1 MHFILHFLKNV
12 LFFKN
17 FCIFAGELMKKL
29 KTLMIVAVCIA
40 AICAGCGDGRT
51 DQVLSRI
58 DTLINDHPDSALQML
73 YSLKSEKSRWARSQR
88 KQYDM
93 LYLKAENKAFVPL
106 TSDDS
111 IAKDLVGYYDTWGNA
126 NERMM
131 AHYLLGCVYRDK
143 GDSPQAIDAYLD
155 AIAQADTMSR
165 DCDYSTLSRVYGQM
179 AGLYHKQLLLS
190 YEIESYRCARHFAFL
205 AKDTLNAIFALDK
218 STSAYILLN
227 LKDSAELLLNEAIYL
242 YNQYGYTQNA
252 IQSSTKL
259 MYMYVQEADKLPE
272 AKRLIDEYE
281 SKSDK
286 FDANHELSNS
296 RRHYYYYKGQYF
308 EGINQLD
315 SAEYYFRKVYYPN
328 MPFTAY
334 NSMHKGL
341 LSVFTKRHQA
351 DSIAKYAKLYCEVN
365 DSSITK
371 KDQELTA
378 QMAASYNYSLHQ
390 KEARESEAKASRIFI
405 WLIVILFTFLIFIL
419 LAFFVYRNIKQ
430 KRQAIQDNYARLQQ
444 EKMNLEELLTRNQ
457 NDYTLEIEEKRATIE
472 ALEGK
477 LKESRTYQELN
488 AIDEAIK
495 TDEIV
500 QKFMTIA
507 SGKGEAPTLSEW
519 ARLRILINSTLP
531 NFVPFIKT
539 HCPSASEPDIE
550 LCLLVRLGFR
560 TDQIAQ
566 LMHLTPSGVSKSKA
580 RLLQK
585 VFHEDTGGAKEFEK
599 RLFAIR

>member
-1 MHFILHFLKNV
+1 
-12 LFFKN
+12 
-17 FCIFAGELMKKL
+17 MKKL

-111 IAKDLVGYYDTWGNA
+111 IAKDLVDYYDTWGNA

-155 AIAQADTMSR
+155 AIAQADTTSK
-165 DCDYSTLSRVYGQM
+165 DCDFLTLSRVYTQM
-179 AGLYHKQLLLS
+179 AGVYHKQLLLT
-190 YEIESYRCARHFAFL
+190 YEIDVCKQAGHYAFL
-205 AKDTLNAIFALDK
+205 AKDTFTAIYEKEICAGI
-218 STSAYILLN
+218 YILLN
-227 LKDSAELLLNEAIYL
+227 KRDSAENLLKETLYL
-242 YNQYGYTQNA
+242 YEKNGLTQKA
-252 IQSSTKL
+252 IQASTKL
-259 MYMYVQEADKLPE
+259 MYIYVQKPDRLSE
-272 AKRLIDEYE
+272 AKLLMDEYE
-281 SKSDK
+281 EKSEL
-286 FDANHELSNS
+286 FDNNHELKGAK
-296 RRHYYYYKGQYF
+296 RQYYYYKGQYF
-308 EGINQLD
+308 DSIRQLD
-315 SAEYYFRKVYYPN
+315 SAEYYYRKISYPQ
-328 MPFTAY
+328 MPYVAY
-334 NSMHKGL
+334 NSMYKGL

-365 DSSITK
+365 DSSIAK

-488 AIDEAIK
+488 LIDEAIRG
-495 TDEIV
+495 DEIV

-560 TDQIAQ
+560 TDQIAE

>member
-1 MHFILHFLKNV
+1 
-12 LFFKN
+12 
-17 FCIFAGELMKKL
+17 
-29 KTLMIVAVCIA
+29 MIVAVCIA

-58 DTLINDHPDSALQML
+58 DTLINDHPDSALRML
-73 YSLKSEKSRWARSQR
+73 DSLKTEKFRWARSQR

-111 IAKDLVGYYDTWGNA
+111 IAKDLVDYYDTWGNA

-143 GDSPQAIDAYLD
+143 GDSPQAIDSYLN

-190 YEIESYRCARHFAFL
+190 YEIESYRCTRHFASL

-242 YNQYGYTQNA
+242 YNQYGFAQSA

-334 NSMHKGL
+334 NSMYKGL

-365 DSSITK
+365 DSSIAK

-390 KEARESEAKASRIFI
+390 KEARESEAKASRILI

-419 LAFFVYRNIKQ
+419 LVLYVYRSIKH
-430 KRQAIQDNYARLQQ
+430 KRQAIQDDYARLQQ
-444 EKMNLEELLTRNQ
+444 EKMTLEELLARNQ
-457 NDYTLEIEEKRATIE
+457 NDHAIEIEEKRATIE
-472 ALEGK
+472 ALEAK
-477 LKESRTYQELN
+477 LKETKTYKDCN
-488 AIDEAIK
+488 AIDVALKSNETTIK
-495 TDEIV
+495 F
-500 QKFMTIA
+500 KKA
-507 SGKGEAPTLSEW
+507 ACGECSSPTYADWAALRSMVDANIPGFVHTLILRNPLLSDTE
-519 ARLRILINSTLP
+519 
-531 NFVPFIKT
+531 
-539 HCPSASEPDIE
+539 IE
-550 LCLLVRLGFR
+550 LCMLVRLGFR
-560 TDQIAQ
+560 TDQIAE
-566 LMHLTPSGVSKSKA
+566 LVHLTSSGVSKSKA

-585 VFHEDTGGAKEFEK
+585 IFDETAGGAKEFERK
-599 RLFAIR
+599 LLTMY